1 MVDALHS
8 KCSIFTD
15 VSVQVRPPVPLK
27 KGRPIGRPFSFF
39 VSTFHPGMDN
49 DNLVEDQRSP

>member
-27 KGRPIGRPFSFF
+27 KGRPFGRPFLF
-39 VSTFHPGMDN
+39 VSTFHPGMDI
-49 DNLVEDQRSP
+49 DNPVEDQRSP

>member
-27 KGRPIGRPFSFF
+27 KGDQLVALFLFI
-39 VSTFHPGMDN
+39 STFHPGMDI
-49 DNLVEDQRSP
+49 DNLLEDQRSP